1 MKKNINPELKKNDRI
16 ILIHMNGETMG
27 SGIKGK
33 VLKKV
38 SLPNSSD
45 MYEVEWYEDNY
56 DSKVISK
63 LSLILKI
70 EFNLRFR

>member
-45 MYEVEWYEDNY
+45 
-56 DSKVISK
+56 
-63 LSLILKI
+63 
-70 EFNLRFR
+70 F